1 MRNWGQPTAQA
12 RPILE
17 MKQPRRPCMTHV
29 VTSACVDHKYQE
41 CVAVCPVEAFREA
54 DTYLVID
61 PDECIDCGA
70 CIPEC
75 PVDAIFAD
83 SDVPDEEQ
91 AWIERNE
98 TESIDAEVAMG
109 DSPVLGA

>member
-1 MRNWGQPTAQA
+1 M
-12 RPILE
+12 
-17 MKQPRRPCMTHV
+17 
-29 VTSACVDHKYQE
+29 
-41 CVAVCPVEAFREA
+41 
-54 DTYLVID
+54 
-61 PDECIDCGA
+61 
-70 CIPEC
+70 
-75 PVDAIFAD
+75 DAIFAD